1 MPETAVSLELSA
13 ETAAVPF
20 FTSTVA
26 GTLVPSGAVM
36 EDEPLSVAELRT
48 TLAEVAPQIEVVA
61 TASSVA
67 EAAAVIAGVG
77 HDLIFMDIHLGDGS
91 GFDIFQ
97 RTEISVPVIFIT
109 AYDSYALKAFENK
122 GIDYLLKPFGRE
134 DLQRAIDKL
143 GLLSGGGS
151 ASAEHGAPTQTPPV
165 YQERFLVHMG
175 ARMKSVTTAEIAYF
189 MADGKY
195 LHLVTH
201 DGKDYIVDR
210 TLTEVG
216 EKLPPNLFFRINRRF
231 IVAFDAIREMIRYSG
246 SRIKVVLHPPLAEGE
261 EAFVSTDRVPDFRQW
276 LNR

>member
-1 MPETAVSLELSA
+1 MRAIII
-13 ETAAVPF
+13 
-20 FTSTVA
+20 
-26 GTLVPSGAVM
+26 

-91 GFDIFQ
+91 GFYIFQ

>member
-1 MPETAVSLELSA
+1 MRAIII
-13 ETAAVPF
+13 
-20 FTSTVA
+20 
-26 GTLVPSGAVM
+26 

-134 DLQRAIDKL
+134 DLQRAINILQATFLAMQRAIDKL

>member
-1 MPETAVSLELSA
+1 MRAIII
-13 ETAAVPF
+13 
-20 FTSTVA
+20 
-26 GTLVPSGAVM
+26 
-36 EDEPLSVAELRT
+36 EDEPLSVTELRT

>member
-1 MPETAVSLELSA
+1 MRAIII
-13 ETAAVPF
+13 
-20 FTSTVA
+20 
-26 GTLVPSGAVM
+26 

-134 DLQRAIDKL
+134 AVSYTHLTL
-143 GLLSGGGS
+143 
-151 ASAEHGAPTQTPPV
+151 PTK
-165 YQERFLVHMG
+165 R
-175 ARMKSVTTAEIAYF
+175 
-189 MADGKY
+189 
-195 LHLVTH
+195 
-201 DGKDYIVDR
+201 IV
-210 TLTEVG
+210 
-216 EKLPPNLFFRINRRF
+216 
-231 IVAFDAIREMIRYSG
+231 
-246 SRIKVVLHPPLAEGE
+246 
-261 EAFVSTDRVPDFRQW
+261 
-276 LNR
+276 

>member
-1 MPETAVSLELSA
+1 MRAIII
-13 ETAAVPF
+13 
-20 FTSTVA
+20 
-26 GTLVPSGAVM
+26 

-97 RTEISVPVIFIT
+97 RTEISVAVIFIT

-143 GLLSGGGS
+143 DVRPDLALIDGNRAKDFGLPVRTIIKGDSLS
-151 ASAEHGAPTQTPPV
+151 ASIAAASILAKVTRDRLMEEYDAQYPQYGFAVHKGYGTKRHYEALREFGPSPIHRKT
-165 YQERFLVHMG
+165 FL
-175 ARMKSVTTAEIAYF
+175 KKFYEN
-189 MADGKY
+189 
-195 LHLVTH
+195 
-201 DGKDYIVDR
+201 
-210 TLTEVG
+210 
-216 EKLPPNLFFRINRRF
+216 P
-231 IVAFDAIREMIRYSG
+231 
-246 SRIKVVLHPPLAEGE
+246 
-261 EAFVSTDRVPDFRQW
+261 
-276 LNR
+276 

>member
-1 MPETAVSLELSA
+1 MARLIALKQTAPERFLARFDTGE
-13 ETAAVPF
+13 
-20 FTSTVA
+20 
-26 GTLVPSGAVM
+26 
-36 EDEPLSVAELRT
+36 ELRT

-143 GLLSGGGS
+143 DVRPDLALIDGNRAKDFGLPVRTIVKGDSLS
-151 ASAEHGAPTQTPPV
+151 ASIAAASILAKVTRDRLMEQYDEQYPQYGFAVHKGYGTKRHYAALREYGPCPIHRQT
-165 YQERFLVHMG
+165 FLKKFYAG
-175 ARMKSVTTAEIAYF
+175 T
-189 MADGKY
+189 
-195 LHLVTH
+195 
-201 DGKDYIVDR
+201 
-210 TLTEVG
+210 
-216 EKLPPNLFFRINRRF
+216 
-231 IVAFDAIREMIRYSG
+231 
-246 SRIKVVLHPPLAEGE
+246 
-261 EAFVSTDRVPDFRQW
+261 
-276 LNR
+276 

>member
-1 MPETAVSLELSA
+1 MSA
-13 ETAAVPF
+13 ITI
-20 FTSTVA
+20 
-26 GTLVPSGAVM
+26 

-151 ASAEHGAPTQTPPV
+151 ASAEHGTPSGTARVYKERSWVHRGAGGKPV
-165 YQERFLVHMG
+165 P
-175 ARMKSVTTAEIAYF
+175 TAEMAYY
-189 MADGKY
+189 MAAGKY
-195 LHLVTH
+195 HHHGTH
-201 DGKDYIVDR
+201 DGKDSIVTR
-210 TLTEVG
+210 GLTKGG
-216 EKLPPNLFFRINRRF
+216 ENLPRSLFFRINRRF